1 MRELVFPKHAVLLS
15 AVVILVGTVGAAR
28 ADTYFT
34 INNTGAPG
42 GAFGTD
48 PNWTYYSTTTD
59 PSINPGVL
67 PSGTS
72 WSPAYLVDT
81 SAWPLGTGPWM
92 QNTGHGSGRGNWIGP
107 TPQAMWFGGKWYL
120 TAPAST
126 YFVYQTSFYI
136 PDNVDLSR
144 VVITGVLASDNCNTT
159 VGMNGTGL
167 GGTIMSTP
175 GCVQNGNSYSKGHV
189 FEIGGMN
196 ADFGSA
202 VGYLAYYGDFHAGLN
217 TIQFTV
223 YNDATT
229 LSPNPTGLVVWDL
242 VGHAPEVPEPVTA
255 GLMIAG
261 IAAASW
267 LRRRRS
273 PRPV

>member
-1 MRELVFPKHAVLLS
+1 MRELVFQKHAVLLF
-15 AVVILVGTVGAAR
+15 AVVALVGTVGAAR
-28 ADTYFT
+28 ADVLFT

-48 PNWTYYSTTTD
+48 PNWSYYSTTTD

-67 PSGTS
+67 PTGAS
-72 WSPAYLVDT
+72 WTPAYLTDT

-92 QNTGHGSGRGNWIGP
+92 QNTGTGSGRGNWIGP
-107 TPQAMWFGGKWYL
+107 TPQSMWFNGQWYL
-120 TAPAST
+120 TAPPST

-136 PDNVDLSR
+136 PTGVDLTR
-144 VVITGVLASDNCNTT
+144 VLITGVLASDNCNTS
-159 VGMNGTGL
+159 VGINGTGL
-167 GGTIMSTP
+167 SGSVISMP
-175 GCVQNGNSYSKGHV
+175 NCIKNGDSYSVGHT

-196 ADFGSA
+196 AKFGSA
-202 VGYLAYYGDFHAGLN
+202 GYEAYYGSFQSGWN

-229 LSPNPTGLVVWDL
+229 ASPNPTGLVVWDL
-242 VGHAPEVPEPVTA
+242 QGSVPEVPEPATA
-255 GLMIAG
+255 TLMIAG

-273 PRPV
+273 LRSV